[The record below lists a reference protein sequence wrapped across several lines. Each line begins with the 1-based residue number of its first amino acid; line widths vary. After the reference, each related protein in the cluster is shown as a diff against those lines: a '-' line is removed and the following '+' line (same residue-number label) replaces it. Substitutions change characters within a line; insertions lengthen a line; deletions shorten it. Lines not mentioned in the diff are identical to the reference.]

1 MSIGSI
7 LGFAFGI
14 LGPISMGSACV
25 FEYMARKLA
34 KDPRCDKSRLEKLR
48 TYADVGL
55 VAAWL
60 LLAAAYLSFQHLAA
74 DAAALASSFES
85 WMTWM
90 LFALLILDI
99 VYLFLRRA
107 RPKKPGAKKRF
118 WEI

>member
-1 MSIGSI
+1 MSIGAI
-7 LGFAFGI
+7 LGYCFGI
-14 LGPISMGSACV
+14 LGPASMAAACV
-25 FEYMARKLA
+25 YEYMARKLA
-34 KDPRCDKSRLEKLR
+34 KNPRCDKNRLEKLR
-48 TYADVGL
+48 TRADIGL

-60 LLAAAYLSFQHLAA
+60 LLAAAYLSFQYLAV
-74 DAAALASSFES
+74 DAAALAASFES

-90 LFALLILDI
+90 LFALLAFDI